1 MSEEITINRQD
12 LYNLVWS
19 KPVVKIAKDFGISDV
34 AVGKICK
41 KMNIPKPGL
50 GYWAKKQHGKRV
62 RQTPLPTLHQ
72 GEPISYT
79 IKGSMD
85 ANLNLT
91 SPLIEK
97 QKAFESTDSNKITVK
112 KTLRNPHHL
121 VQQTIYRKKVRDS
134 ASYHEWI
141 NLPPGL
147 TMSVSEDS
155 YPRAIRIMDALLKAL
170 EKRGFAITTTSGYD
184 GYTSVSIDGE
194 EIIFDIFESSRNVVN
209 SEWKPGS
216 YDRQFNLEPT
226 GRLSLRTKNYFE
238 GQKVISD
245 GKVQRIE
252 DKLNDFIILL
262 IKVSE
267 QEKIR
272 HQERIDW
279 EREYQEKAQRE
290 RETQLEK
297 EREQERVKELFDNA
311 DTWNKC
317 VLTREYIEAVQ
328 SHADRDSDGVLLD
341 SWVIWAIQQVDRLES
356 RLWHPSISNL
366 SKSKA

>member
-1 MSEEITINRQD
+1 MTEEITISRQD
-12 LYNLVWS
+12 LYDLVWS

-34 AVGKICK
+34 AVAKICK

-62 RQTPLPTLHQ
+62 RQISLPTLQHGQ
-72 GEPISYT
+72 PESYT

-112 KTLRNPHHL
+112 KTLRNPHQL
-121 VQQTIYRKKVRDS
+121 VQQTLQRRKVRES

-147 TMSVSEDS
+147 DMPVSEDS
-155 YPRAIRIMDALLKAL
+155 FRRAIRIMDALIKAL
-170 EKRGFAITTTSGYD
+170 EQRSYAITAKSGHD

-194 EIIFDIFESSRNVVN
+194 EIIFDIFETSKNVAN
-209 SEWKPGS
+209 PKWKPGS

-252 DKLNDFIILL
+252 NKLNDFIILL
-262 IKVSE
+262 VKVSE
-267 QEKIR
+267 WEKIR
-272 HQERIDW
+272 HQERIEW

-290 RETQLEK
+290 REIQLEK
-297 EREQERVKELFDNA
+297 EREQQMVKELFDNA

-317 VLTREYIEAVQ
+317 KLAREYIASIVKYSNGDAV
-328 SHADRDSDGVLLD
+328 D
-341 SWVIWAIQQVDRLES
+341 SWVEWANRKVDQIEGTVKL
-356 RLWHPSISNL
+356 IT
-366 SKSKA
+366 